1 MISQVEDGMTD
12 NSLDHERIIA
22 RLGTHRII
30 APKRFRL
37 ADCDP
42 DSLGDLT
49 REDKAAAK
57 DALKVER
64 KRIRDL
70 QERLYAEH
78 GQSLLVVMQATD
90 TGGKDSTIRRVLKG
104 INPQGVK
111 VWSFKRPSE
120 EELDHD
126 YLWRYHQ
133 HTPRRGMISIFNRS
147 HYEDVLVVRVKKLV
161 PKSVWSPRYEQ
172 INDFER
178 LLADNGTRILKFFL
192 NISKEEQKERL
203 QDRLDEPDKHW
214 KFHAADLEER
224 AHWDDYQR
232 AFQDAIRK
240 CSTDA
245 APWYVVPANR
255 KWYRDLV
262 VARAIADTL
271 EAMNPQF
278 PPPEAMLDEIVIPD

>member
-1 MISQVEDGMTD
+1 MTD

-178 LLADNGTRILKFFL
+178 LLADNGTRVLKFFL

-278 PPPEAMLDEIVIPD
+278 PPPEAKLDEIVIPD

>member
-1 MISQVEDGMTD
+1 MTD

-178 LLADNGTRILKFFL
+178 LLADNGTRVLKFFL
-192 NISKEEQKERL
+192 KISKEEQKERL

-278 PPPEAMLDEIVIPD
+278 PPPEAKLDEIVIPD